1 MRKEVE
7 LQARDVREQQKK
19 NAEQELRL
27 KERAYETVRI
37 ESIQSE
43 NNRLNTHIDEL
54 KKQLETEKKD
64 KEAVM
69 LQLAK

>member
-7 LQARDVREQQKK
+7 LQARDVREQKKK
-19 NAEQELRL
+19 NAEDALRL

-43 NNRLNTHIDEL
+43 NIRLNTHIDEL
-54 KKQLETEKKD
+54 KKKLDAEK
-64 KEAVM
+64 
-69 LQLAK
+69 

>member
-69 LQLAK
+69 LQLAN

>member
-7 LQARDVREQQKK
+7 LQARDVREQQRK